1 IAAAIRTLF
10 LSTLARNDSR
20 SHPLHRSPSQS
31 PQFIL
36 PLQRRRD
43 HNSSVKLHGMVGNE
57 VFRALCLKV
66 ADEHDPKQVE
76 LLKQRMR
83 ILLQDEQ
90 DVAHSK
96 YPADS
101 PPN

>member
-1 IAAAIRTLF
+1 
-10 LSTLARNDSR
+10 
-20 SHPLHRSPSQS
+20 
-31 PQFIL
+31 
-36 PLQRRRD
+36 
-43 HNSSVKLHGMVGNE
+43 MVGNE

-66 ADEHDPKQVE
+66 ADEQDPKKVE

-83 ILLQDEQ
+83 VLLQDEQ